1 MGNRGG
7 RGSVRNQMPNSLN
20 SGLRVRPQQN
30 ATAFS
35 YVSAPKVAAAP
46 APRKSLLKQCAPGPW
61 GQIEFHYLY
70 LEASSEL
77 VDVFQM
83 PTVVTRWS
91 FPGMS
96 REEIRGVFLNAG
108 IPARGIERWMTGCL
122 MEQEG
127 VIHILP
133 PIPDLEALT
142 SEQRA
147 SIYATLAKSEM
158 NPFHKDP
165 VFVTGGNA
173 RDFLRNTDIEAGHAE
188 WFERMCY
195 RRGHVLCFSDV
206 RALLSRARNDSEVKR
221 LFKLCSRTRT
231 LIARLRLTPETDYDS
246 LTAYWSKGGRRKD
259 VLTMLKSVAESPGAE
274 HLDLIHMLPPLPR
287 KLLYSYPPLG
297 LAING
302 RMPDCHWTSL
312 NFFNYEPREYYIDTR
327 LAASHVIENF
337 APVDAPYRYGDV
349 LFFMEGPA
357 LQAFH
362 SCVFIADDIVFTKN
376 GDNAANPW
384 VLSHLEDLRQ
394 VYLSGSGGYV
404 QGYRRK

>member
-1 MGNRGG
+1 MC
-7 RGSVRNQMPNSLN
+7 
-20 SGLRVRPQQN
+20 SGAV
-30 ATAFS
+30 
-35 YVSAPKVAAAP
+35 
-46 APRKSLLKQCAPGPW
+46 GD
-61 GQIEFHYLY
+61 IEFHYLY

-83 PTVVTRWS
+83 PTVVPRWS
-91 FPGMS
+91 FPGMT
-96 REEIRGVFLNAG
+96 REEIRGVFVKAG
-108 IPARGIERWMTGCL
+108 IPDGGIERWMKGCL
-122 MEQEG
+122 LEQEG
-127 VIHILP
+127 AIHILP
-133 PIPDLEALT
+133 PIPDLEALNAV
-142 SEQRA
+142 QRA
-147 SIYATLAKSEM
+147 AIYATLAQSEM

-165 VFVTGGNA
+165 IFITGGDA
-173 RDFLRNTDIEAGHAE
+173 RDFLRNTDIEADHAA

-206 RALLSRARNDSEVKR
+206 SALLSRARNDSEVKR

-231 LIARLRLTPETDYDS
+231 LVARLRLLPGTDYDS

-259 VLTMLKSVAESPGAE
+259 VLTMLKSVAEAPGAE

-287 KLLYSYPPLG
+287 KLLYSYPPLE
-297 LAING
+297 LAVHG

-337 APVDAPYRYGDV
+337 APVDAPYRFGDV
-349 LFFMEGPA
+349 LFFLEGPA
-357 LQAFH
+357 LHAFH
-362 SCVFIADDIVFTKN
+362 SCVFVADDIVFTKN

-394 VYLSGSGGYV
+394 VYLSGSGGHV

>member
-1 MGNRGG
+1 
-7 RGSVRNQMPNSLN
+7 
-20 SGLRVRPQQN
+20 
-30 ATAFS
+30 
-35 YVSAPKVAAAP
+35 
-46 APRKSLLKQCAPGPW
+46 
-61 GQIEFHYLY
+61 
-70 LEASSEL
+70 
-77 VDVFQM
+77 
-83 PTVVTRWS
+83 
-91 FPGMS
+91 
-96 REEIRGVFLNAG
+96 
-108 IPARGIERWMTGCL
+108 MTGCL
-122 MEQEG
+122 LEQSG

-142 SEQRA
+142 AVQRS
-147 SIYATLAKSEM
+147 SIYATLAQWEV
-158 NPFHKDP
+158 NTFHKDP
-165 VFVTGGNA
+165 VFITGGDA
-173 RDFLRNTDIEAGHAE
+173 REFLRNTDIEADHAA

-206 RALLSRARNDSEVKR
+206 RALLSRARSDSEVRR

-231 LIARLRLTPETDYDS
+231 LVARLRLTPETDYDS

-259 VLTMLKSVAESPGAE
+259 VLTMLKSVAEAPGAE

-287 KLLYSYPPLG
+287 KLLYSYPPLE
-297 LAING
+297 LAMHG

-327 LAASHVIENF
+327 LASSHVIENF
-337 APVDAPYRYGDV
+337 APVDAPYRFGDV
-349 LFFMEGPA
+349 LFFLEGPT
-357 LQAFH
+357 LQALH
-362 SCVFIADDIVFTKN
+362 SCVFVADDIVFTKN